1 MLLKNLH
8 SLVSD
13 EVSLEYGWYLCII
26 PLNIIY
32 TIFFWF
38 RNIFKYDIIGQ
49 QWWYILNHFLK
60 ANQYSR
66 KMEIK
71 RCLCSL
77 FEYETP
83 RFVTVRYLPLGILKI
98 ITQIC
103 VLVFVVVY
111 EMYYAKGYQTFANV
125 RSSVTTKVVSS

>member
-1 MLLKNLH
+1 MLRVVGHTLMMMILILKIHGMCQKND
-8 SLVSD
+8 SVFTFMRKK
-13 EVSLEYGWYLCII
+13 GII
-26 PLNIIY
+26 VTNV
-32 TIFFWF
+32 
-38 RNIFKYDIIGQ
+38 
-49 QWWYILNHFLK
+49 LK

-66 KMEIK
+66 KMGIK
-71 RCLCSL
+71 RCLCRL

-125 RSSVTTKVVSS
+125 RSSVTTKVIFS

>member
-1 MLLKNLH
+1 
-8 SLVSD
+8 
-13 EVSLEYGWYLCII
+13 
-26 PLNIIY
+26 
-32 TIFFWF
+32 
-38 RNIFKYDIIGQ
+38 
-49 QWWYILNHFLK
+49 
-60 ANQYSR
+60 
-66 KMEIK
+66 MEIK

>member
-1 MLLKNLH
+1 
-8 SLVSD
+8 
-13 EVSLEYGWYLCII
+13 
-26 PLNIIY
+26 
-32 TIFFWF
+32 
-38 RNIFKYDIIGQ
+38 
-49 QWWYILNHFLK
+49 
-60 ANQYSR
+60 
-66 KMEIK
+66 MEIK
-71 RCLCSL
+71 RCLCRL

-125 RSSVTTKVVSS
+125 RSSVTTKVISS

>member
-1 MLLKNLH
+1 M
-8 SLVSD
+8 
-13 EVSLEYGWYLCII
+13 
-26 PLNIIY
+26 
-32 TIFFWF
+32 
-38 RNIFKYDIIGQ
+38 
-49 QWWYILNHFLK
+49 
-60 ANQYSR
+60 
-66 KMEIK
+66 MEIK
-71 RCLCSL
+71 RCLCRL

-125 RSSVTTKVVSS
+125 RSSVTTKVISSWLLRILAWNNILIVKLSILMPHFFSTPSGQRYFVFVFSIKSYRAKYLNRP